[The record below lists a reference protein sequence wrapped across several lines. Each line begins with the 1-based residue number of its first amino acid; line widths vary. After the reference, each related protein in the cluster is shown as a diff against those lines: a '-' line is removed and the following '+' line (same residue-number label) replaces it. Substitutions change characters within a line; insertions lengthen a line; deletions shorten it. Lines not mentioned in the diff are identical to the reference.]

1 MATSTNDNSRT
12 GASEA
17 LRDEA
22 LQQSQEFVQRL
33 LRCDVGWCR
42 EHSAEDLMFIGPQL
56 GQYVCSFD
64 DFEQFVRSGKKD
76 SATSA
81 TEEEYSVVACGGLV
95 CVVVGRFLVFTASG
109 SQDIYAQWFR
119 VTLVWKRS
127 NDGLLLEHLHISNPE
142 KSEGQT
148 ADLPVRTGT
157 ETYRYI
163 KSLMKIGST
172 RKNISLYDVEGTVHW
187 MHPSQVIYLEANRKR
202 TIVHCMTKD
211 VVVPAVIKDVV
222 EMVGPK
228 VVRVHRSYAVN
239 RDHVVELKLGRLL
252 LDDGTTIAIPAKR
265 IADVRAELSMN

>member
-1 MATSTNDNSRT
+1 MSGSSSNTKR
-12 GASEA
+12 GAVDVF
-17 LRDEA
+17 RDEA
-22 LQQSQEFVQRL
+22 LRESQDFIQHL
-33 LRCDVGWCR
+33 LNLDFEWCR
-42 EHSAEDLMFIGPQL
+42 LHVSSDFMYVGPRL
-56 GQYVCSFD
+56 IQYTTT
-64 DFEQFVRSGKKD
+64 FEEFYRTLSP
-76 SATSA
+76 SRRENPTSA
-81 TEEEYSVVACGGLV
+81 TEEEYSVVACSGPL
-95 CVVVGRFLVFTASG
+95 CAVVGRFLTFTPSEA
-109 SQDIYAQWFR
+109 QDIFAQWYR
-119 VTLVWKRS
+119 TTLVWRRTS
-127 NDGLLLEHLHISNPE
+127 EGLRLQHLHMSTPE
-142 KSEGQT
+142 PGDGDS

-172 RKNISLYDVEGTVHW
+172 RKNISLYDVDGTVHW

-222 EMVGPK
+222 DMVGDK